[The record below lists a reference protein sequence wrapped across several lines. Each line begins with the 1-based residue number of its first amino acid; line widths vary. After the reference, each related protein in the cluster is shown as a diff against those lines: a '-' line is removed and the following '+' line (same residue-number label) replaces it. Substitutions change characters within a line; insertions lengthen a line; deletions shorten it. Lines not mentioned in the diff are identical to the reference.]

1 MSATHNRI
9 RPPRLPELFLRVFL
23 PAGTVRDSVL
33 GDLCEEYDD
42 HVQEARGGAAR
53 GWYWRQ
59 ALQMG
64 GWYLWTRLRRPG
76 TAGAAGS
83 VGSARHNAAGI
94 GPSGHQ
100 PSRLS
105 PPPPRRGWSPLADAL
120 QGLRVAL
127 RVLWKQ
133 PGFSLVTVLTL
144 ALAIGANTAIFSVVN
159 GVLLQP
165 LPLPDP
171 ETLVRVY
178 HSAPGMDEARP
189 DIGMTTATY
198 FYFRDSGVL
207 ADLALFN
214 RESVNLSG
222 GDAPERVRAS
232 RVTHSFFD
240 TIGVPPAM
248 GRTFREEDGD
258 PGSPPVV
265 VIADAFWRSQFG
277 GASDIVGRRVQIDG
291 AGHEII
297 GVAPAG
303 LEFPRT
309 GNRLWVP
316 MQLDRDEAD
325 IGRFGSPSVARLQ
338 QGMSMEQTSAR
349 LAGLLENLTETFP
362 DQSSA
367 PGLERAGLTAAV
379 KPLREYYI
387 GDTRQPLF
395 ILLGS
400 VGFILLIACANVA
413 NLFLVRAESR
423 EREMAVRVALGS
435 GRRRLVVGFLTE
447 ACVLGLAAGVLG
459 LAFAYAGVRALVR
472 YGPSSAYRLSEVVI
486 DARVL
491 LFTFAISL
499 LAGLLFGVIPALRTK
514 TTWLAAAL
522 KEGGRAQTSG
532 RSRHRARNILVGA
545 QVALA
550 VVLLVGSGLMVRTY
564 QTLTAVDLGF
574 DPENVL
580 TFRLMLP
587 AGDYPGTEAPAA
599 FMQQV
604 IDEVSTLPGVLSV
617 GAVNH
622 LPLGYAATGI
632 DFTVEDRPLE
642 PGESAQMHIFKRPA
656 PGFFETM
663 QIPLLAGRTFER
675 ADHEEHRG
683 VAVIS
688 EAVARLYWPGENPI
702 GKRIQPGGSDAQG
715 PDPALWHTVVGMVG
729 NVRNLDLE
737 EEDGEIV
744 YLTMQPIDSES
755 GFAARVMGF
764 VVRADGDPTALVDSI
779 RARVQTLDP
788 NLPLADVQTMEGLV
802 AWAREDETFMMA
814 LLLIGAAGALLI
826 GAVGIYGV
834 VSYVVS
840 QRTHEIGV
848 RMALGARTAEISWMV
863 LRRSFAVTLV
873 GIFAGVTAA
882 IALTSF
888 MNALLYGVSPLD
900 PVTFGVVIGTLVVV
914 AALAAYLPARRA
926 ARVDPLEALRFE

>member
-1 MSATHNRI
+1 MSATQNRI
-9 RPPRLPELFLRVFL
+9 RPQRPPRLPELFLRAFL
-23 PAGTVRDSVL
+23 PTGTVRDSVL

-42 HVQEARGGAAR
+42 LAQSGRGRAPR

-64 GWYLWTRLRRPG
+64 GWYFWTRLRRPAAEG
-76 TAGAAGS
+76 PARPAGQHDAG
-83 VGSARHNAAGI
+83 N
-94 GPSGHQ
+94 GPADRQ
-100 PSRLS
+100 PSRIS
-105 PPPPRRGWSPLADAL
+105 PIPSRRGWSAMADL
-120 QGLRVAL
+120 LSDLRVSL

-133 PGFSLVTVLTL
+133 PGFSLVTVVTL
-144 ALAIGANTAIFSVVN
+144 ALAIGANTAIFSVVD
-159 GVLLQP
+159 GTLLQP
-165 LPLPDP
+165 LPLPEP

-189 DIGMTTATY
+189 DIGMTSATY
-198 FYFRDSGVL
+198 FYFRDSDVL
-207 ADLALFN
+207 ADLALF
-214 RESVNLSG
+214 RYESANLSG
-222 GDAPERVRAS
+222 GEAPERVLAS
-232 RVTHSFFD
+232 HVTHSFFE
-240 TIGVPPAM
+240 TLGVPTAM
-248 GRTFREEDGD
+248 GRAFSAEDD
-258 PGSPPVV
+258 EPGSPPVV
-265 VIADAFWRSQFG
+265 LLSDAFWRSQFG
-277 GASDIVGRRVQIDG
+277 GAMDIVGKTVQLDG
-291 AGHEII
+291 ATHEII

-303 LEFPRT
+303 FEFPRRGT
-309 GNRLWVP
+309 RLWVP
-316 MQLDRDEAD
+316 MQLDREEAD
-325 IGRFGSPSVARLQ
+325 IGRFGAPSVARMKD
-338 QGMSMEQTSAR
+338 GMSLEQTSAR
-349 LAGLLENLTETFP
+349 LAALLENLTETFP
-362 DQSSA
+362 EQASA

-379 KPLREYYI
+379 KPLQEYYI

-423 EREMAVRVALGS
+423 EREMAVRVALGA

-447 ACVLGLAAGVLG
+447 ACVLGLTAGVVG
-459 LAFAYAGVRALVR
+459 LLFAFAGVRALVR
-472 YGPSSAYRLSEVVI
+472 YGPTSAYRLEEVGI

-491 LFTFAISL
+491 LFTFVISL
-499 LAGLLFGVIPALRTK
+499 VAGVLFGAIPALRTK
-514 TTWLAAAL
+514 TSWLAAAL

-564 QTLTAVDLGF
+564 QTLTSVDLGYN
-574 DPENVL
+574 PENVL

-587 AGDYPGTEAPAA
+587 QGDYPGTEAPAA
-599 FMQQV
+599 FVQQV
-604 IDEVSTLPGVLSV
+604 IEKISTLPGVLSA

-622 LPLGYAATGI
+622 LPLGYTASGV

-642 PGESAQMHIFKRPA
+642 PGDRAQMHIFKRSA

-663 QIPLLAGRTFER
+663 QIPLRAGRTFER
-675 ADHEEHRG
+675 ADHEENRG

-688 EAVARLYWPGENPI
+688 EAVAQLYWPGENPI
-702 GKRIQPGGSDAQG
+702 GKRIQPGGSDTEG
-715 PDPALWHTVVGMVG
+715 PDPALWHTIVGVVG

-744 YLTMQPIDSES
+744 YLPMRPIDSQS

-779 RARVQTLDP
+779 RASVQALDP
-788 NLPLADVQTMEGLV
+788 DLPLANVLTMEGLV
-802 AWAREDETFMMA
+802 AWAREDEAFMMA
-814 LLLIGAAGALLI
+814 LLLIGALGALLI
-826 GAVGIYGV
+826 GSVGIYGV

-848 RMALGARTAEISWMV
+848 RMALGARTAEIGWMV
-863 LRRSFAVTLV
+863 LRRSLTVTV
-873 GIFAGVTAA
+873 AGILAGVTAS

-888 MNALLYGVSPLD
+888 MSTLLYGVSPLD
-900 PVTFGVVIGTLVVV
+900 PVTFVVVIGALVVV

-926 ARVDPLEALRFE
+926 AKVDPLEALRFE

>member
-1 MSATHNRI
+1 MGATQNRI

-42 HVQEARGGAAR
+42 LVQGARGGPATV
-53 GWYWRQ
+53 WYWRQ

-64 GWYLWTRLRRPG
+64 GWYFWTRLRRPV
-76 TAGAAGS
+76 AAGS
-83 VGSARHNAAGI
+83 AGSAGHRATGH
-94 GPSGHQ
+94 GPTNRQ
-100 PSRLS
+100 PLRPS
-105 PPPPRRGWSPLADAL
+105 PPTPRQGWWPVTDLL
-120 QGLRVAL
+120 QDLRIAL

-178 HSAPGMDEARP
+178 HSAPGMDEPRP

-198 FYFRDSGVL
+198 FYFLDSGVL

-214 RESVNLSG
+214 RESVNMSG
-222 GDAPERVRAS
+222 GEAPERVRAS
-232 RVTHSFFD
+232 RVTPSFFE
-240 TIGVPPAM
+240 TIGVPPVM
-248 GRTFREEDGD
+248 GRTFREEDGQ

-265 VIADAFWRSQFG
+265 VLSDAFWKSQFG
-277 GASDIVGRRVQIDG
+277 GAADIVGQTVQIDG
-291 AGHEII
+291 ASHEII

-309 GNRLWVP
+309 GTRLWVP
-316 MQLDRDEAD
+316 MQLDRAEAD
-325 IGRFGSPSVARLQ
+325 IGRFGAPSVARLQ
-338 QGMSMEQTSAR
+338 QGMGLEVTSAR
-349 LAGLLENLTETFP
+349 LAGLLENLSEVFP
-362 DQSSA
+362 DQDSA
-367 PGLERAGLTAAV
+367 PGLEQAGLTAAV

-387 GDTRQPLF
+387 GDTRQPLA

-423 EREMAVRVALGS
+423 EREMAVRVALGA
-435 GRRRLVVGFLTE
+435 GRQRLIVGFLSE
-447 ACVLGLAAGVLG
+447 ACVLGLTAGTVG
-459 LAFAYAGVRALVR
+459 LMFAYAGVRALVQ
-472 YGPSSAYRLSEVVI
+472 YGPTSAYRLPEVVI

-491 LFTFAISL
+491 LFTFTISL
-499 LAGLLFGVIPALRTK
+499 LAGLLFGAIPALRTK
-514 TTWLAAAL
+514 TSWLAAAL
-522 KEGGRAQTSG
+522 KEGGRSQTSG
-532 RSRHRARNILVGA
+532 RSRHRARNILMGA

-564 QTLTAVDLGF
+564 QMLTAVDLGYN
-574 DPENVL
+574 PENML

-587 AGDYPGTEAPAA
+587 EGDYPGTEVPAA

-604 IDEVSTLPGVLSV
+604 IDELSTLPGVLSV
-617 GAVNH
+617 GAVHH
-622 LPLGYAATGI
+622 LPLGYAASGMG
-632 DFTVEDRPLE
+632 FTVEDHPLE
-642 PGESAQMHIFKRPA
+642 AGEQTQMHIFKRTA

-675 ADHEEHRG
+675 ADHEENRG

-688 EAVARLYWPGENPI
+688 EAVAQLYWPGENPI
-702 GKRIQPGGSDAQG
+702 GRRIQPGGNDAQG
-715 PDPALWHTVVGMVG
+715 PDPALWHTIVGVVG

-737 EEDGEIV
+737 EEEGEIV
-744 YLTMQPIDSES
+744 YLTMRPIDSQS
-755 GFAARVMGF
+755 NFAARVMGF
-764 VVRADGDPTALVDSI
+764 VVRADGDPTELVDSI
-779 RARVQTLDP
+779 RARIQALDP
-788 NLPLADVQTMEGLV
+788 NLPLADIRTMESLV

-814 LLLIGAAGALLI
+814 LLLIGAVGALLI

-848 RMALGARTAEISWMV
+848 RMALGARTAEIGWMV
-863 LRRSFAVTLV
+863 LRRSLTVTLA

-882 IALTSF
+882 VALTSF

-900 PVTFGVVIGTLVVV
+900 PVTFVVVIGTLVVV

-926 ARVDPLEALRFE
+926 ARVDPLDALRFE